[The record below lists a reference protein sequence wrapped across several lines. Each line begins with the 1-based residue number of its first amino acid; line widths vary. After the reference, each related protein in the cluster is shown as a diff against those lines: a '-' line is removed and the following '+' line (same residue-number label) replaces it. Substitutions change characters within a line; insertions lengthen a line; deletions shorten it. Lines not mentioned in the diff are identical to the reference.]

1 LKKVLCILAFSFLLK
16 LIFPVIDYVVNYNYI
31 SKVLCV
37 NKDKP
42 MLHCNGKCYLYK
54 QLLKAQQESAEKKL
68 PISLLK
74 LKTTSLFIVAT
85 IDWNF
90 TFNSFFRSL
99 SNFATLQSSPKS
111 GYYLSLPKP
120 PNDFFIA

>member
-1 LKKVLCILAFSFLLK
+1 MLK

-68 PISLLK
+68 PIGLLK
-74 LKTTSLFIVAT
+74 LKTTSLFIVDT

-90 TFNSFFRSL
+90 TLNPFFRIL

-120 PNDFFIA
+120 PNVFFIA